1 MSINLSQN
9 MELIAPAGNL
19 AKLETAFCFGADAVY
34 CGIPDFSLRTRI
46 NEFNLKALKQG
57 IKFAHER
64 GKNVYVTL
72 NIFSHNRH
80 LSQIEKHVK
89 LLKDLKPDGLIIS
102 DPGIL
107 SIVKKICPTVKL
119 HLSTQANCT
128 NWQSAKFWYEQG
140 ISRIILAREVTLN
153 EIKEIHKRV
162 PKVELECFVHG
173 AMCMSYSGR
182 CLLSKYYNDRS
193 ANLGDCTQPC
203 RWGYEAQSTKHKTQ
217 IKHQIQNSNENYKGV
232 YIREKTRPDDLLIID
247 EDAHGSYIMN
257 SKDLCLVD
265 YLEKLKR
272 AGITAFKIEGRA
284 KSVYYVG
291 NTVKVYRDA
300 IDKTKM
306 IKDPEL
312 ELKKCQNR
320 GFTTGFLFGKEK
332 CEQKIE
338 ASHEKC
344 DWEFCGQIVA
354 DTVTVGTVGTV
365 GTEQCSVPTVP
376 TSVEH
381 DCLIRVRVHNQIFVG
396 DEIEFVL
403 PHEKNFKYRVEVIY
417 DKNGKGINEAHG
429 GQGEIVYLPVKKI
442 IPKLTLLRR
451 RLTKENK

>member
-1 MSINLSQN
+1 

-34 CGIPDFSLRTRI
+34 CGIPDFSLRSRI
-46 NEFNLKALKQG
+46 NEFNLTKLKQG
-57 IKFAHER
+57 INFAHKA
-64 GKNVYVTL
+64 GKKVYVTI

-80 LSQIEKHVK
+80 LSKIEQYIKA
-89 LLKDLKPDGLIIS
+89 LKALKPDALIVS
-102 DPGIL
+102 DPGVL
-107 SIVKKICPTVKL
+107 CIVKKIWPTVKL

-128 NWQSAKFWYEQG
+128 NWQSAKFWHEQG
-140 ISRIILAREVTLN
+140 ISRIILAREVTLP

-182 CLLSKYYNDRS
+182 CLLSKYYTDRS

-203 RWGYEAQSTKHKTQ
+203 RWK
-217 IKHQIQNSNENYKGV
+217 YKGIETKEHWSIGTKNFGEK
-232 YIREKTRPDDLLIID
+232 YLREVERPDDLIIIEED
-247 EDAHGSYIMN
+247 EKGSYIMN

-265 YLEKLKR
+265 YLDELKK
-272 AGITAFKIEGRA
+272 AGVTSFKIEGRA

-306 IKDPEL
+306 IKDRVA
-312 ELKKCQNR
+312 ELKKSQNR

-332 CEQKIE
+332 CEQKID

-344 DWEFCGQIVA
+344 DWEFCGQVA
-354 DTVTVGTVGTV
+354 NEVTNYEFFTNLRIATNKK
-365 GTEQCSVPTVP
+365 
-376 TSVEH
+376 
-381 DCLIRVRVHNQIFVG
+381 LIFVKVHNQIHVG

-403 PHEKNFKYRVEVIY
+403 PLEKNFQYIVKEMYNKRGE
-417 DKNGKGINEAHG
+417 KINEAHG
-429 GQGEIVYLPVKKI
+429 GQGEIIFLAVGRKLPEF
-442 IPKLTLLRR
+442 TLLRR
-451 RLTKENK
+451 KV

>member
-34 CGIPDFSLRTRI
+34 CGIPDFSLRSRI
-46 NEFNLKALKQG
+46 NEFNLAKLKQG

-64 GKNVYVTL
+64 GKKVYITL
-72 NIFSHNRH
+72 NIFSHNHH
-80 LSQIEKHVK
+80 LSQVEKHIK
-89 LLKDLKPDGLIIS
+89 LLKGLKPDGLIIS

-107 SIVKKICPTVKL
+107 GIVKKIWPTVKL

-128 NWQSAKFWYEQG
+128 NWQAAKFWHEQG
-140 ISRIILAREVTLN
+140 ISRIILAREVTLR

-203 RWGYEAQSTKHKTQ
+203 RWKYEAQSPKHKTQ
-217 IKHQIQNSNENYKGV
+217 IKNQIQNSNENCEGMFL
-232 YIREKTRPDDLLIID
+232 REKTRPDDLLTME
-247 EDAHGSYIMN
+247 EDQHGSYIMN

-265 YLEKLKR
+265 YLDKLKR
-272 AGITAFKIEGRA
+272 VGITAFKIEGRA

-306 IKDPEL
+306 VKDREL

-332 CEQKIE
+332 C
-338 ASHEKC
+338 
-344 DWEFCGQIVA
+344 
-354 DTVTVGTVGTV
+354 
-365 GTEQCSVPTVP
+365 
-376 TSVEH
+376 
-381 DCLIRVRVHNQIFVG
+381 
-396 DEIEFVL
+396 
-403 PHEKNFKYRVEVIY
+403 
-417 DKNGKGINEAHG
+417 
-429 GQGEIVYLPVKKI
+429 
-442 IPKLTLLRR
+442 
-451 RLTKENK
+451 

>member
-1 MSINLSQN
+1 

-34 CGIPDFSLRTRI
+34 CGIPDFSLRSRI
-46 NEFNLKALKQG
+46 NEFNLTKLKQG
-57 IKFAHER
+57 INFAHKA
-64 GKNVYVTL
+64 GKEVYVTI

-80 LSQIEKHVK
+80 LSKIEQYIKA
-89 LLKDLKPDGLIIS
+89 LKALKPDALIVS
-102 DPGIL
+102 DPGVL
-107 SIVKKICPTVKL
+107 CIVKKIWPTVKL

-128 NWQSAKFWYEQG
+128 NWQSAKFWHEQG
-140 ISRIILAREVTLN
+140 ISRIILAREVTLS

-182 CLLSKYYNDRS
+182 CLLSKYYTDRS

-203 RWGYEAQSTKHKTQ
+203 RWKYENIEA
-217 IKHQIQNSNENYKGV
+217 YL
-232 YIREKTRPDDLLIID
+232 REYERPDDLIIIEED
-247 EDAHGSYIMN
+247 EKGSYIMN

-265 YLEKLKR
+265 YLDELKK
-272 AGITAFKIEGRA
+272 AGVTSFKIEGRA

-300 IDKTKM
+300 IDKDKM
-306 IKDPEL
+306 VKDHVV
-312 ELKKCQNR
+312 ELKKSQNR

-332 CEQKIE
+332 CEQKID

-344 DWEFCGQIVA
+344 DWEFCGQVVA
-354 DTVTVGTVGTV
+354 D
-365 GTEQCSVPTVP
+365 SVNN
-376 TSVEH
+376 H
-381 DCLIRVRVHNQIFVG
+381 LIKVMVHNQIHVG

-403 PHEKNFKYRVEVIY
+403 PCEKNFSYQVKEMHNKDGQKIS
-417 DKNGKGINEAHG
+417 EAHG
-429 GQGEIVYLPVKKI
+429 GQGEIIFLAVSRKLPEY
-442 IPKLTLLRR
+442 TLLRR
-451 RLTKENK
+451 KV